1 MDIRRW
7 LKTNW
12 PTYPEKNPAVTASK
26 VSSNPDRAE
35 PLAGAGFEFPPLA
48 VTTQPLLALSSETPF
63 TSHSDPPGV
72 TTPSASSSPPPIIS
86 YKFWWKE
93 SVHMPTSWV
102 PTGAFIG
109 LCDNVLAE
117 NMMQCCESFVCLCL
131 FARLRG
137 AEYCCWR
144 LWYLMCRRAHNA
156 NVICIWLFVCVKM

>member
-7 LKTNW
+7 LKTNG
-12 PTYPEKNPAVTASK
+12 TCPEKKPAVTVSKPK

-48 VTTQPLLALSSETPF
+48 VTTQPPLALSSETPF

-86 YKFWWKE
+86 YKFWGKE

-109 LCDNVLAE
+109 LCDN
-117 NMMQCCESFVCLCL
+117 F
-131 FARLRG
+131 G
-137 AEYCCWR
+137 
-144 LWYLMCRRAHNA
+144 RAHDA
-156 NVICIWLFVCVKM
+156 MLRKFCMFMFICSSAWRGILLLASVVFNVPPRTQCKCDLYLAVCVC